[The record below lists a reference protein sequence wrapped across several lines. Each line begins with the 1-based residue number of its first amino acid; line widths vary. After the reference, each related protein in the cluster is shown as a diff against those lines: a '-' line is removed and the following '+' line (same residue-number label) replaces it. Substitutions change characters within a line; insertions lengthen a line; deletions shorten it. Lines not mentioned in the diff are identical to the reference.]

1 MKNKVWVILFSGIFM
16 VIMSIGLETAMLNQ
30 INRSNGSCGLD
41 KVVLTARRHLGGEN
55 SRYLN
60 LDDINY
66 LARKLSG
73 CNLSYLARQDA
84 VVEGNH
90 NTAGTKVLGTNQ
102 QATKFYHLEMESG
115 SLWTQAAE
123 QEGQLVAVIS
133 ADLAVQLYGSTDVQG
148 VQISILGKQFL
159 ITGVLKPEAALLE
172 RLSDDRMP
180 EVYIPGEAFFAAVP
194 NPTIREIQIQ
204 SRQGKQETAKLLP
217 GLLSEMCID
226 SDFYKVIDYQ
236 PVRKL
241 MEQVPRIQIF
251 IIGIMLIWALLRIMR
266 QNFHFII
273 RLLREDGRDYYFRD
287 FLIKRRREISRFMI
301 LTAVLLII
309 ILFLWNRIHFNLYI
323 PSRYIPDELIDISY
337 FTEAIRQDI
346 SNVQVLAEYFRPGP
360 QVQLD
365 AGRVINHWL
374 YYCIWPLGM
383 VLVLYAW
390 SKIKKREGKSYE
402 EKILELVYDRSA
414 VDYRP
419 GRLWRRRKTG
429 GD

>member
-1 MKNKVWVILFSGIFM
+1 MKNKVWIILLSGVFM
-16 VIMSIGLETAMLNQ
+16 VIMSIGLEAAILNQ
-30 INRSNGSCGLD
+30 INRSNGSCGLN
-41 KVVLTARRHLGGEN
+41 KVVMTARRDLGSDN

-66 LARKLSG
+66 LARKMPG
-73 CNLSYLARQDA
+73 CNLSYQARQEA

-90 NTAGTKVLGTNQ
+90 NKAGAKVLGTNQ
-102 QATKFYHLEMESG
+102 QVSKFQHLEMESG
-115 SLWTQAAE
+115 SLWTRAAE

-133 ADLAVQLYGSTDVQG
+133 ADLAVQLYGSTNLQG

-159 ITGVLKPEAALLE
+159 ITGVFKPEAALLE

-194 NPTIREIQIQ
+194 NPMIREIQIE
-204 SRQGKQETAKLLP
+204 SRPSKQESAKVIP
-217 GLLSEMCID
+217 GLLSEQGID
-226 SDFYKVIDYQ
+226 PDFYKVIDYQ
-236 PVRKL
+236 PVGIL
-241 MEQVPRIQIF
+241 MEQVPRMQIF
-251 IIGIMLIWALLRIMR
+251 LIGLMLIWALLRIMR
-266 QNFHFII
+266 QNFRFIM
-273 RLLREDGRDYYFRD
+273 RLLREDGRNYYFRD
-287 FLIKRRREISRFMI
+287 ILIKRWREISRFMI

-309 ILFLWNRIHFNLYI
+309 ILFLWNRIHFNPYI

-337 FTEAIRQDI
+337 FTEAIKQDI
-346 SNVQVLAEYFRPGP
+346 SNGQILAEYFRPGP

-365 AGRVINHWL
+365 AGRVLNRCL
-374 YYCIWPLGM
+374 YYGIWPLGM

-390 SKIKKREGKSYE
+390 SRIKKREGKSYE
-402 EKILELVYDRSA
+402 KKILELVYDLSA

-419 GRLWRRRKTG
+419 GRLRRRRKTG